1 MRFLKTNTATRI
13 TVGPFFDK
21 TDGVTPETALT
32 VTSCKLTF
40 TVDDG
45 GVPTLVLDTNPTA
58 SGGSN
63 DMVHITGDDAGF
75 YDLELTAANVNYVGR
90 AMLAITDA
98 ATHCPVFH
106 EFMILPAN
114 VYDSLVGG
122 SDTLQADVTQ
132 FGGTNGTFSGGRPE
146 VNTTHAAGTAWGSGA
161 ITAASIANGA
171 IDAATFAADVD
182 AEVYSWFGLT
192 ANGATNFATYFNSD
206 GQASDREVY
215 AAPDQLMLAKFF
227 ALALRKDSQVAADLA
242 TQLNLINSNFAT
254 GAGAYDNTTDSGQ
267 AVRDRGDVAWITST
281 LTVGGIADAV
291 WDEDATT
298 HQTQGTFG
306 QAIGD
311 PGADTDSI
319 WALANTNL
327 NATVSSRASQ
337 TSVDDIPTNAELT
350 TALANLDAAV
360 STRATPAQV
369 ATELATYDGPT
380 NAEMEAR
387 TLVAASY
394 ATASALST
402 VQNDLTQ
409 IKADLPTRPTKNTAL
424 ANFPFVMRLS
434 SDHVT
439 GATGKTVTATRSLDG
454 AAFGACANSV
464 SEVAN
469 GVYKISL
476 AAGDLNADTVTLRFT
491 ATDCDDTIIVIATQP

>member
-146 VNTTHAAGTAWGSGA
+146 VNASHWAGAATATNDVALATAPTNFASFA
-161 ITAASIANGA
+161 ITAAGGV
-171 IDAATFAADVD
+171 TLADGVTHGG
-182 AEVYSWFGLT
+182 ST
-192 ANGATNFATYFNSD
+192 ADFEARDISVAGTTNFVGAFVADNAGNQIKGIDSFTTAGKAEIQQEATD
-206 GQASDREVY
+206 
-215 AAPDQLMLAKFF
+215 
-227 ALALRKDSQVAADLA
+227 AL
-242 TQLNLINSNFAT
+242 N
-254 GAGAYDNTTDSGQ
+254 AYDPPTKAEMDTGLDALPTAAEN
-267 AVRDRGDVAWITST
+267 
-281 LTVGGIADAV
+281 ADAV
-291 WDEDATT
+291 WDEDATA

-311 PGADTDSI
+311 PGADSDSI

-327 NATVSSRASQ
+327 NATVGSRASQ
-337 TSVDDIPTNAELT
+337 ASVDDIPTNAELT
-350 TALANLDAAV
+350 AALANLDAAV

-402 VQNDLTQ
+402 AQTDLTQ
-409 IKADLPTRPTKNTAL
+409 IKNDLPTRPTKNTAL

-454 AAFGACANSV
+454 AAFGACANAV